1 MLKDD
6 NKKYFFDSRNKKL
19 KKYEQTLFYN
29 KELNQRGDCLRACLS
44 TLLQINPN
52 TLPHFTRL
60 SDYLEIEEIYFNYTG
75 FYTIDNL
82 DSLKDEKGINGLF
95 IAYGKSSRDCLH
107 AIIITKEGKLFHDP
121 HPSKEGIQN
130 IENIYIIEKL

>member
-1 MLKDD
+1 MVNKD
-6 NKKYFFDSRNKKL
+6 NKKYFFDNRNMKL

-52 TLPHFTRL
+52 TLPNYTRI
-60 SDYLEIEEIYFNYTG
+60 SDYLELEEIYFNYTG
-75 FYTIDNL
+75 FYTVGSL

-107 AIIITKEGKLFHDP
+107 AIIIDKQGNVFHDP
-121 HPSKEGIQN
+121 HPSKEGIKK